1 MMKLTRS
8 TRFEVVRRLLAAV
21 ADHFIFDHLTL
32 VERAQAGALD
42 RGDMDE
48 YISAPVLRLNE
59 SIAFRRVEP
68 FDGASGHHGLLAC
81 TNLIA
86 AARPSCNRPSE
97 VSIAYGKAHRE
108 VRDKTRPNSNI
119 GTVRGSRKRFN
130 RSDRDKGRTPLDNRA
145 DRAHRHPIIGHNT

>member
-21 ADHFIFDHLTL
+21 GDHFIFDHLTL

-42 RGDMDE
+42 RGAMDE
-48 YISAPVLRLNE
+48 YISAAVLRFNE
-59 SIAFRRVEP
+59 SIAFRRVKP
-68 FDGASGHHGLLAC
+68 FNGASSHHGLLAC

-86 AARPSCNRPSE
+86 PALPSCDRPSE

-108 VRDKTRPNSNI
+108 MCDKTRPSSNI

-130 RSDRDKGRTPLDNRA
+130 RTK
-145 DRAHRHPIIGHNT
+145 